1 MEKETVKEEQYIQ
14 PDHSKHFTVT
24 DISNAIGMQHEEKT
38 MSRVVQELKKVHKN
52 KVQHISVRNGKVFQY
67 YYYIA

>member
-1 MEKETVKEEQYIQ
+1 VEKETVKEEQYIQ

-38 MSRVVQELKKVHKN
+38 MSRVV
-52 KVQHISVRNGKVFQY
+52 
-67 YYYIA
+67 